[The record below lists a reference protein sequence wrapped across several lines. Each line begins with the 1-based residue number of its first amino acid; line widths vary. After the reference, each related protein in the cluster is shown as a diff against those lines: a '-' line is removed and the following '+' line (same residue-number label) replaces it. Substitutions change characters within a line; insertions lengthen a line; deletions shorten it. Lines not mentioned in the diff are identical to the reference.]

1 MKLTLP
7 ILERFRKRK
16 AAYQVTF
23 RSGHGAEV
31 LADLA
36 KFCCGWETTASA
48 SDRDTFMNEGKRLV
62 YLRIMKHLNF
72 TPEELAVHYD
82 AVLRIPQE

>member
-16 AAYQVTF
+16 ASYQVTF
-23 RSGHGAEV
+23 KSAAGADV

-36 KFCCGWETTASA
+36 KFCCGWETTAA
-48 SDRDTFMNEGKRLV
+48 TSDRDTFMNEGKRLV

-82 AVLRIPQE
+82 ATLRVPND